1 MADLGLFYV
10 GAVLIINGLMLLG
23 AMTARAA
30 APLNL
35 FVGAMQV
42 VTPTFLVMTADGD
55 PEVIFAASGLYLFGF
70 TYLWVG
76 INALA
81 DLPATGLGWFSL
93 FVAVAAIGFAERTW
107 AAGGRV
113 FTVIWVLW
121 ALLWL
126 LFFLLLGLGRDHLAR
141 LTGAVAL
148 GEGIATAAVPAWL
161 SLTGS
166 FVDSEIAAL
175 ILAATSAVAVIV
187 LYLRLGRTRR
197 AAPAD
202 VRATS

>member
-1 MADLGLFYV
+1 MSDIGLFYV
-10 GAVLIINGLMLLG
+10 GAVLIINGIMLLG
-23 AMTARAA
+23 GMTPRAA

-42 VTPTFLVMTADGD
+42 VTPTFMVVNSDGD
-55 PEVIFAASGLYLFGF
+55 ASVILAAGGLYLFGF

-113 FTVIWVLW
+113 FAVIWVLW
-121 ALLWL
+121 ALLWA
-126 LFFLLLGLGRDHLAR
+126 LFFLLLALGRDHLAR
-141 LTGAVAL
+141 FTGAVAL

-161 SLTGS
+161 SLTGT
-166 FVDSEIAAL
+166 FVDSAVAAL
-175 ILAATSAVAVIV
+175 ILAVSAVAALSV
-187 LYLRLGRTRR
+187 LYLRFGRMPRT
-197 AAPAD
+197 AAVD
-202 VRATS
+202 VRVSS